1 MATLFPENIVET
13 NLVSS
18 IQHGSKKTVSVNV
31 CSPFYCLRHVQW
43 RSFGWLPISLNSEFL
58 LYHIMFVCR
67 LGTPLAAEEL
77 NTVVGTAFRV
87 AYAAQLQ
94 SQKVQFLNS

>member
-1 MATLFPENIVET
+1 MKILNT
-13 NLVSS
+13 NF
-18 IQHGSKKTVSVNV
+18 IFFEYK
-31 CSPFYCLRHVQW
+31 C
-43 RSFGWLPISLNSEFL
+43 WLPISLISEFL

>member
-1 MATLFPENIVET
+1 M
-13 NLVSS
+13 VS
-18 IQHGSKKTVSVNV
+18 K
-31 CSPFYCLRHVQW
+31 PRA
-43 RSFGWLPISLNSEFL
+43 L
-58 LYHIMFVCR
+58 LLIYILFVCR

-94 SQKVQFLNS
+94 SQKVQLLNSSLGTFGIILIGPLKTFTILEIESSFCYK

>member
-1 MATLFPENIVET
+1 
-13 NLVSS
+13 
-18 IQHGSKKTVSVNV
+18 
-31 CSPFYCLRHVQW
+31 
-43 RSFGWLPISLNSEFL
+43 
-58 LYHIMFVCR
+58 MFVCR

-94 SQKVQFLNS
+94 SQKVQSIRNLRNHLNWDA

>member
-1 MATLFPENIVET
+1 M
-13 NLVSS
+13 VS
-18 IQHGSKKTVSVNV
+18 KT
-31 CSPFYCLRHVQW
+31 RT
-43 RSFGWLPISLNSEFL
+43 RAL
-58 LYHIMFVCR
+58 LLIYILFVCR

-94 SQKVQFLNS
+94 SQKVQLLNSSLGTFGIILIGPLKTFTILEIESSFCYK